1 MCVRVCGHSTHYVV
15 RCVLNLWPAK
25 WLIVNASV
33 RRMALNCE
41 WKWDWQCE
49 RECERESKCE
59 CGRTQKAVKAFSVA
73 TGKPEEK
80 EGEGESTA

>member
-1 MCVRVCGHSTHYVV
+1 MIWFPLEMCVSVRVCEYAV

-49 RECERESKCE
+49 RDCDCECESKCE
-59 CGRTQKAVKAFSVA
+59 YAAAQ
-73 TGKPEEK
+73 
-80 EGEGESTA
+80 

>member
-1 MCVRVCGHSTHYVV
+1 MV

-49 RECERESKCE
+49 RERESKCE
-59 CGRTQKAVKAFSVA
+59 CGRTEEVVKECSIA
-73 TGKPEEK
+73 TGKHRRRQGERQREN
-80 EGEGESTA
+80 EREGESTA